1 MVVLSCFP
9 RKRSWLDGRSEGR
22 GWGPGWE
29 LSLRALVVRPG
40 SPSRWGRCICG
51 AGPSVCGGLG
61 AAYLCP
67 GVLAPRPRPQR
78 PPGPPAVGSGHCTQ
92 LGLSPFLWLQYRP
105 FVFPFILLL
114 LFIKPQKKLLARGI
128 VRTEKREADAQRS
141 TWPSSRPGPR
151 APRWPEQQ
159 IPGPALPTWGGRG
172 CGQRGGRG
180 DQVTAAGVPPARRA
194 AVETLDAE
202 SGRPGL
208 SDADAEGGRG
218 RGMPGPLW
226 WRLSSS
232 SPGRPA
238 ELGRTGCPTAS
249 SEPVSS
255 PFPLGLQT
263 VTGPPTC
270 DLSGPLLSGA
280 PCPSRPAHPDRAP
293 PQLPALGRHVLPPCG
308 PGQPRVGQPDGH

>member
-1 MVVLSCFP
+1 MGP
-9 RKRSWLDGRSEGR
+9 RLGAQSEGP
-22 GWGPGWE
+22 GGPAGVPFQVGPLYLW
-29 LSLRALVVRPG
+29 SWAQRVWRPG
-40 SPSRWGRCICG
+40 SSLSLSGRPGTPAPSSAATGAPSCG
-51 AGPSVCGGLG
+51 VWALHPTRAEPL
-61 AAYLCP
+61 P
-67 GVLAPRPRPQR
+67 LAPVQTICFPLYFAFTVYKTTKETVGPRDSPYGEEGSR
-78 PPGPPAVGSGHCTQ
+78 RSEEHVAFIPAGPPGPAMARAADPGTSPPD
-92 LGLSPFLWLQYRP
+92 LGRQRLRA
-105 FVFPFILLL
+105 
-114 LFIKPQKKLLARGI
+114 AR
-128 VRTEKREADAQRS
+128 R
-141 TWPSSRPGPR
+141 
-151 APRWPEQQ
+151 
-159 IPGPALPTWGGRG
+159 
-172 CGQRGGRG
+172 QRGPGHG
-180 DQVTAAGVPPARRA
+180 GWGAPARQA